1 MKWKLLIGCFLLS
14 GLNLYGQKL
23 VPKLLRLG
31 DQKVLESRYTEAIQY
46 FDSAL
51 NLCESCS
58 YSDLHTIQLKLAVTY
73 KTNEQLPEASDA
85 FSEAFR
91 LASKL
96 NDPDKQ
102 AYTKVQ
108 LAEYYRATGE
118 LTKGTI
124 LLREIEKEYD
134 LDKLSILTQIEYY
147 NRFAAIVNQIGSN
160 PPLVEK
166 YSWIAYKLA
175 KQINHKHFMATS
187 LNEIAYCYEHT
198 AKTEDALKLYHRAV
212 KLWEQENR
220 ALFAA
225 NGYNNI
231 SRLYCRIYQHDSALV
246 YADYGIRL
254 IDTTDWSQTLSL
266 LYMHK
271 VTAHQGLCE
280 FEEMSNAYGEYHN
293 QVLKSKS
300 KEWNDKLAKMN
311 AELNLEE
318 NRMMLEESNEKR
330 KQAMSELRLNRQ
342 RTNYLSI
349 LLLII
354 ILVSLLIVFFVL
366 RMRRQN
372 KELVDS
378 IQKRDL
384 LLKEVHHRVKNNMQV
399 VSSLLDLQSNFARD
413 EKSKIALTESRDR
426 INSLALAHQSLYT
439 DEQYDQLEIKKY
451 LEELIQSIKSKDI
464 QLQSEISY
472 GHIDIDKAQALGF
485 VVNELLTN
493 SIKHA
498 WVNKMEEDKLI
509 WIKLRQHD
517 GEWHFYYADNGVGIM
532 NKSQFLESPTFGIT
546 LIRSFLRR
554 NLKGTI
560 QFGEKPGM
568 NIGFS
573 FK

>member
-1 MKWKLLIGCFLLS
+1 MKWKLLIACFLLH
-14 GLNLYGQKL
+14 GLNLFGQNL

-31 DQKVLESRYTEAIQY
+31 DQKVLESRYAEAIQY
-46 FDSAL
+46 YDSAL
-51 NLCESCS
+51 NLCKTCS

-96 NDPDKQ
+96 HDPDKQ

-124 LLREIEKEYD
+124 LLREIDKEYD
-134 LDKLSILTQIEYY
+134 LEKLSILTQIEYY
-147 NRFAAIVNQIGSN
+147 NRYAAIVNQIGSN
-160 PPLVEK
+160 PPLVEE
-166 YSWIAYKLA
+166 YSWIAYRLA

-198 AKTEDALKLYHRAV
+198 SRTDKALKLYRRAV
-212 KLWEQENR
+212 KLWESEKR
-220 ALFAA
+220 SLFAA
-225 NGYNNI
+225 NAYNNI
-231 SRLYCRIYQHDSALV
+231 SRLYCRIYEHDSALI
-246 YADYGIRL
+246 YANKGIKL
-254 IDTTDWSQTLSL
+254 IDTSDWSHTLSM

-271 VTAHQGLCE
+271 VVAHQALCQ
-280 FEEMSNAYGEYHN
+280 FEDMSNAYADYHN

-330 KQAMSELRLNRQ
+330 KQALSELRLNRQ
-342 RTNYLSI
+342 RTNYLTI
-349 LLLII
+349 LLSVFIF
-354 ILVSLLIVFFVL
+354 VSLLIVFFVL
-366 RMRRQN
+366 RMRRKN

-378 IQKRDL
+378 LQKRDL

-413 EKSKIALTESRDR
+413 EKSRIALTESRDR
-426 INSLALAHQSLYT
+426 INSLALAHQSLYS

-464 QLQSEISY
+464 NLQSDISF
-472 GHIDIDKAQALGF
+472 GHLDIDKAQALGF

-498 WVNKMEEDKLI
+498 WVNRQHDDKLV
-509 WIKLRQHD
+509 WIKLLKHE
-517 GEWHFYYADNGVGIM
+517 GEWHFYYADNGVGIT

-546 LIRSFLRR
+546 LIRSFLKR

-573 FK
+573 FI